1 MALPSESLP
10 DVRQLSVLRDRKTMD
25 GFFDSP
31 NGSWQFKEPAPRSK
45 LASHTLGDFKNDREK
60 FDKES

>member
-1 MALPSESLP
+1 
-10 DVRQLSVLRDRKTMD
+10 MD

-31 NGSWQFKEPAPRSK
+31 NGSWQFKEPAPRLK
-45 LASHTLGDFKNDREK
+45 LASHTLGDFKSDREK